1 MYDKR
6 LNLTAQVKAE
16 LEKYYKD
23 KLFDTTIVRNVR
35 LSEAPSFGMPIIYYD
50 KASKGAV
57 AYSAVADELVKR
69 I

>member
-1 MYDKR
+1 MKPID
-6 LNLTAQVKAE
+6 
-16 LEKYYKD
+16 KD